1 MKLQAGLGCRIE
13 SRYENFSAS
22 VAEVSSAVS
31 QLESVV
37 REAEALE
44 NAANHHIRPGLQEAN
59 REANETLRQLKELSF
74 SVQSA
79 NRIKKAYDDMEKIKF
94 AAFQILQFISYAF
107 SDSEPFATGCIRILW
122 QNQCTYI
129 RWNLR
134 TSHL

>member
-1 MKLQAGLGCRIE
+1 MLFIQKNILHSDITVHISILKLQAGLGCRIE

-59 REANETLRQLKELSF
+59 REANETLRQLKEFLRKCEF
-74 SVQSA
+74 SKIL
-79 NRIKKAYDDMEKIKF
+79 RI
-94 AAFQILQFISYAF
+94 
-107 SDSEPFATGCIRILW
+107 
-122 QNQCTYI
+122 TYY
-129 RWNLR
+129 
-134 TSHL
+134 